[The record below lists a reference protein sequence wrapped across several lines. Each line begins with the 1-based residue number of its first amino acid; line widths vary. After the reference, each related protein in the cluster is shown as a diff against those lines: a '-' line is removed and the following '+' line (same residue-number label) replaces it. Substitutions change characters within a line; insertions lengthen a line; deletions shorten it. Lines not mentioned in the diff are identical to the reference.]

1 MNLIVIAIFL
11 QIIAWTQ
18 ATNATED
25 SATNKTKRTIA
36 NQVQTYGE
44 NRPVLL
50 YPDNPGPPTFYAPVT
65 IKPVFDPEVPK
76 QVAAQQVLYEFQQT
90 PTNAVSNVHVNQ
102 FYQPVGS
109 KPESPLPANTGP
121 AQFISPSESVA
132 APVQHSALIRHGQNF
147 AQVQFQPQHIQTQQY
162 VPGKYLY
169 VNGKILYQPNQ
180 AQTQNGYQRPV
191 NFLYMHPQSGT
202 QKFIPQAPLLRPM
215 GYRRFH
221 PPQPHQLQKIT
232 KPMNVPEVVEEQSE
246 EEPAEENVENNKE
259 EEVEEEEEND
269 KESEETDDD
278 DHYFSKYSFDE
289 DDDDHGGYREE
300 DDDEDN
306 ERGSSR
312 TVPKKHKKKGKPA
325 KYSKSNNYKY
335 SENYSTSSKYDKSG
349 KKGKKTG
356 RPAPKMHYKSVK
368 YVKEGNSKPKYEKIE
383 GKQSQNVPVVHKQ
396 KIFREKWFVTKSTDD
411 SITK

>member
-1 MNLIVIAIFL
+1 MTAIIL
-11 QIIAWTQ
+11 QIIASTQ
-18 ATNATED
+18 ATNVTEE
-25 SATNKTKRTIA
+25 SAANKTKRTIA

-50 YPDNPGPPTFYAPVT
+50 YPENPAPPTFYAPV
-65 IKPVFDPEVPK
+65 KPVFDPEVPK

-102 FYQPVGS
+102 FYQPVSS
-109 KPESPLPANTGP
+109 KPENPVPTNTGP
-121 AQFISPSESVA
+121 AQFISSSESVA

-180 AQTQNGYQRPV
+180 PQQTHQNQFQRPV

-202 QKFIPQAPLLRPM
+202 QKFIPQAPLVRPM
-215 GYRRFH
+215 AYRRFH
-221 PPQPHQLQKIT
+221 PPQPHQFQPIT
-232 KPMNVPEVVEEQSE
+232 KPMNVPEVTEEQPE
-246 EEPAEENVENNKE
+246 EEPAEENAENKEEE
-259 EEVEEEEEND
+259 EEVEESD
-269 KESEETDDD
+269 DRGSEESDDD

-289 DDDDHGGYREE
+289 DDDDHGNYREE

-312 TVPKKHKKKGKPA
+312 AVPKKHKKKGKPA
-325 KYSKSNNYKY
+325 KYSKSNNYKF
-335 SENYSTSSKYDKSG
+335 SENYSSSSKYDKAG

-356 RPAPKMHYKSVK
+356 KPTPKMHYKSVK
-368 YVKEGNSKPKYEKIE
+368 YVKEGNTKPKFEKIE